1 MKSQGKSLINI
12 IMSLIIELIILITV
26 LQILPFL
33 IYGIDKLFAKLG
45 LFRIPEKALL
55 ATTLIFGILGS
66 IAAMMIFKHKT
77 RKTSFRHNFAVI
89 VFIRIIVLVSLG
101 LILMTKPNSSA
112 VEGLNQNLHSL
123 FSYLW

>member
-1 MKSQGKSLINI
+1 MNINLI
-12 IMSLIIELIILITV
+12 LIIKLIILITV

-45 LFRIPEKALL
+45 FSRIPEKALL
-55 ATTLIFGILGS
+55 ATTFVFGILGS

-77 RKTSFRHNFAVI
+77 RKISFRHNFTVI
-89 VFIRIIVLVSLG
+89 SLLRIIVLVALG
-101 LILMTKPNSSA
+101 LILMNIPNSSA
-112 VEGLNQNLHSL
+112 VENFILTLHSL

>member
-1 MKSQGKSLINI
+1 MIIN
-12 IMSLIIELIILITV
+12 MTLLIELIILITV

-45 LFRIPEKALL
+45 LFRIPEKVLL
-55 ATTLIFGILGS
+55 AITFIFGILGS

-77 RKTSFRHNFAVI
+77 KKTSFRHNFAVI
-89 VFIRIIVLVSLG
+89 ALLRIIVMVSLG
-101 LILMTKPNSSA
+101 LILMTLPNSSA
-112 VEGLNQNLHSL
+112 VENFIQTLHSL